1 MAMLFVSLYLTC
13 RVCLLNNN
21 HALLV
26 GLVCTSC
33 ATHHVH
39 GMYAKMVALFMS
51 LRLAGA
57 CVLPLI
63 GSGLGVNCRCVMHT
77 DGATLVLDAMR
88 QDAEIEG
95 MPLLRVDGGA
105 TKSDL
110 LMQIQVRGVGD
121 ATCADP
127 SWCRSE
133 YAEWHPVRWE
143 RPVCHA

>member
-1 MAMLFVSLYLTC
+1 MACGEASPTQHGLDAYP
-13 RVCLLNNN
+13 LN
-21 HALLV
+21 
-26 GLVCTSC
+26 
-33 ATHHVH
+33 
-39 GMYAKMVALFMS
+39 
-51 LRLAGA
+51 LAY
-57 CVLPLI
+57 VI
-63 GSGLGVNCRCVMHT
+63 KN
-77 DGATLVLDAMR
+77 VLDAMR